1 MVTFITKGSGA
12 DIPKGV
18 IPPFGLSQR
27 GRASL
32 EILGSIQKM
41 SASQLRP
48 KAAAQFAAD
57 DEGQEII
64 AAYPKDSRPDALRAQ
79 IARARTVAERDPLYR
94 LDRFLQR
101 YVAEENFNRGIP
113 AVEERRTALEAFLK
127 PDDKPVV
134 GALELDP
141 AIEKPKYYTDT
152 EWHLEPGGWD
162 GYDLYGAMFAYGVGP
177 YVFRHGGYAAVGVGE
192 DINEQR
198 VAVVRQLPKARY
210 ERVYEPGCGG
220 ISVAMAVKKV
230 HPEAEFVGS
239 DLSPLLLRMG
249 HLMAER
255 RGLDIALKQRELLD
269 TGEPDDSFDAVVNY
283 ALQHE
288 LPPKVNVALFQE
300 MFRILKPG
308 GDMVLSDPAPF
319 RAVDPFH
326 AVILDWE
333 TKHRGEP
340 FFSANLLCDW
350 DEELRKI
357 GFVDVQSFGLG
368 KYVYPWVTRATKPL

>member
-1 MVTFITKGSGA
+1 MVTFITKAGDA
-12 DIPKGV
+12 TPTGV
-18 IPPFGLSQR
+18 IPPFGLTQR

-41 SASQLRP
+41 AATDLRADAASR
-48 KAAAQFAAD
+48 FARD
-57 DEGQEII
+57 DEGRQII
-64 AAYPKDSRPDALRAQ
+64 ADYAKDTSPAAIRAQ
-79 IARARTVAERDPLYR
+79 VARARGVAERDPIYR
-94 LDRFLQR
+94 LERFLQR
-101 YVAEENFNRGIP
+101 YVAEDNFNRGIP
-113 AVEERRTALEAFLK
+113 AVEERRADFEAFLQ
-127 PDDKPVV
+127 PRDTASP
-134 GALELDP
+134 ATLELDDGV
-141 AIEKPKYYTDT
+141 ERPKYYTET

-162 GYDLYGAMFAYGVGP
+162 GYDLYGALFAYGMGP
-177 YVFRHGGYAAVGVGE
+177 YVLRHGGYAAVGVGE

-198 VAVVRQLPKARY
+198 VNVVRQLPKRHYA
-210 ERVYEPGCGG
+210 RVYEPGCGG
-220 ISVAMAVKKV
+220 VSIAAALKTV

-249 HLMAER
+249 HLMAGR
-255 RGLDIALKQRELLD
+255 RGLNVTLKQRELLN
-269 TGEPDDSFDAVVNY
+269 TAEPDNSFDAVVNY

-288 LPPKVNVALFQE
+288 LPPKVNIALFQE

-333 TKHRGEP
+333 TEHRGEP
-340 FFSANLLCDW
+340 FFSTTLLHNW

-357 GFVDVQSFGLG
+357 GFVDVHSHGMG
-368 KYVYPWVTRATKPL
+368 AYTYPWVTRATKPL